1 MQATTGVAMM
11 GSLQQQPVWTK
22 GMTFPNKGLGN
33 NGCLAQ
39 TKFYSL
45 KPCKA
50 SHVEGTVLT
59 GTPSSLSV
67 SVPEIGGDGS
77 KFVDY
82 GLGEADHEVR
92 AIIDKEKDRQ
102 FKSLELIA
110 SENFTSRAVMEA
122 VGSCLTNKYS
132 EGLPGKRYYGGN
144 EYIDELEILC
154 QERALT
160 AFHVDR
166 EKWGVNVQPLSGSPA
181 NFAVY
186 TAILK
191 PHDRIM
197 GLDLPHGGHL
207 SHGFMTPK
215 RRVSGTSIY
224 FESMPYRLDESTGL
238 IDYDMLEKT
247 ANLFRPKL
255 IIAGASAY
263 PRDIDYP
270 RFRKIADEVGAF
282 LMMDMAHISGLVAA
296 SVLASPFEFCDIVT
310 TTTHKSL
317 RGPRG
322 GMIFFKKD
330 PVHGV
335 DLESAINNAVFPG
348 LQGGPHN
355 HTIGGLAVC
364 LKHAQS
370 QEFKNYQNQVQY
382 FSSLIRIDARRFLM
396 IAHVCT
402 IVQVVS
408 NCRALANRLIE
419 HGYKLVSGGS
429 DNHLVLVDLRPS
441 GIDGARVE
449 KILDMA
455 SITLNKN
462 SVPGDKSA
470 LVPGGIRIGSPAM
483 TTRGLGEKEFTLI
496 ADLIHEGVQISLEA
510 KKLVSGTK
518 LQDFMKFVT
527 SAEFPLGEKV
537 SELRGR
543 VEALTTKYP
552 IPGV

>member
-1 MQATTGVAMM
+1 MASMQACGGSSAMIQQTVGTKGSFLPSKWIGIGGFPNHGKLSLM
-11 GSLQQQPVWTK
+11 KPCRSSQLEGSLVT
-22 GMTFPNKGLGN
+22 G
-33 NGCLAQ
+33 
-39 TKFYSL
+39 
-45 KPCKA
+45 KP
-50 SHVEGTVLT
+50 
-59 GTPSSLSV
+59 PSPV
-67 SVPEIGGDGS
+67 SVHIPETGGDGS
-77 KFVDY
+77 SF
-82 GLGEADHEVR
+82 ADFALSDADPEVR

-102 FKSLELIA
+102 FRSLELIA

-144 EYIDELEILC
+144 EHIDELEILC
-154 QERALT
+154 QERALA
-160 AFHVDR
+160 AFNLDGN
-166 EKWGVNVQPLSGSPA
+166 KWGVNVQPLSGSPA
-181 NFAVY
+181 NFEVY
-186 TAILK
+186 TAILS

-207 SHGFMTPK
+207 SHGFMTAK

-238 IDYDMLEKT
+238 VDYDMLEKT
-247 ANLFRPKL
+247 ATLFRPKL

-263 PRDIDYP
+263 PRDFDYP
-270 RFRKIADEVGAF
+270 RMRKIADAVGAF
-282 LMMDMAHISGLVAA
+282 LMMDMAHISGLVSA
-296 SVLASPFEFCDIVT
+296 SVVANPFEFCDIVT

-330 PVHGV
+330 PVLGV

-355 HTIGGLAVC
+355 HTIGGLAVS
-364 LKHAQS
+364 LKHAKS
-370 QEFKNYQNQVQY
+370 PEFKAYQ
-382 FSSLIRIDARRFLM
+382 SK
-396 IAHVCT
+396 
-402 IVQVVS
+402 VVA
-408 NCRALANRLIE
+408 NCRALAGRLME
-419 HGYKLVSGGS
+419 LGYKLVSGGS
-429 DNHLVLVDLRPS
+429 DNHLVLVDLRPL

-483 TTRGLGEKEFTLI
+483 TTRGFSEDEFVQV
-496 ADLIHEGVQISLEA
+496 ADFIHEGVKITLEA
-510 KKLVSGTK
+510 KKTVTGSK

-527 SAEFPLGEKV
+527 SPGFPLTGQV
-537 SELRGR
+537 LDLQRR
-543 VEALTTKYP
+543 VEALTTQFP
-552 IPGV
+552 IPGL

>member
-1 MQATTGVAMM
+1 MQACTMM
-11 GSLQQQPVWTK
+11 SSLQQQPIWTK
-22 GMTFPNKGLGN
+22 GLNFPAKGYGSN
-33 NGCLAQ
+33 NGFVTQLRFCNI
-39 TKFYSL
+39 
-45 KPCKA
+45 KPSKA
-50 SHVEGTVLT
+50 SHVEASLVAGK
-59 GTPSSLSV
+59 PSSVSF

-77 KFVDY
+77 SFLDY
-82 GLGEADHEVR
+82 GLSEADPEVR

-132 EGLPGKRYYGGN
+132 EGLPGRRYYGGN
-144 EYIDELEILC
+144 EYIDELETLC
-154 QERALT
+154 QQRALA
-160 AFHVDR
+160 AFHVDGN
-166 EKWGVNVQPLSGSPA
+166 KWGVNVQTLSGSPA
-181 NFAVY
+181 NFAVF
-186 TAILK
+186 TAVLK

-215 RRVSGTSIY
+215 KR
-224 FESMPYRLDESTGL
+224 L

-247 ANLFRPKL
+247 ATLFRPKL

-270 RFRKIADEVGAF
+270 RMRKIADEVGAF

-296 SVLASPFEFCDIVT
+296 SVLANPFEYCDIVT

-330 PVHGV
+330 TVHGV
-335 DLESAINNAVFPG
+335 DLEPAINNAVFPG

-364 LKHAQS
+364 LKYAQS
-370 QEFKNYQNQVQY
+370 PEFKNYQNQVV
-382 FSSLIRIDARRFLM
+382 A
-396 IAHVCT
+396 
-402 IVQVVS
+402 
-408 NCRALANRLIE
+408 NCKALAQQLIE

-441 GIDGARVE
+441 GLDGARVE

-470 LVPGGIRIGSPAM
+470 LVPGGIRIGTPAM
-483 TTRGLGEKEFTLI
+483 TTRGLGEKEFSLI
-496 ADLIHEGVQISLEA
+496 ADFIHEGVQICLEA
-510 KKLVSGTK
+510 KSLVSGTK
-518 LQDFMKFVT
+518 LQDFLKFV
-527 SAEFPLGEKV
+527 SSSEFPLGEKI
-537 SELRGR
+537 SELRR
-543 VEALTTKYP
+543 KVEALTTQYP

>member
-1 MQATTGVAMM
+1 MQACGGAAMA
-11 GSLQQQPVWTK
+11 GSLQQPLRVNKPSFPLK
-22 GMTFPNKGLGN
+22 GYRITGFPHQIKLN
-33 NGCLAQ
+33 
-39 TKFYSL
+39 SV
-45 KPCKA
+45 KPCRA
-50 SHVEGTVLT
+50 QLEGSLVT
-59 GTPSSLSV
+59 GKPSSSLSAPV
-67 SVPEIGGDGS
+67 LENG
-77 KFVDY
+77 FVDH
-82 GLGEADHEVR
+82 GLSEVDPEVCS
-92 AIIDKEKDRQ
+92 IISKEKERQ

-154 QERALT
+154 QKRALA
-160 AFHVDR
+160 AFHLD
-166 EKWGVNVQPLSGSPA
+166 EKKWGVNVQPLSGSPA
-181 NFAVY
+181 NFEVY
-186 TAILK
+186 TAILN

-238 IDYDMLEKT
+238 VDYDMLEKT
-247 ANLFRPKL
+247 ATLFRPKL

-263 PRDIDYP
+263 PRDFDYP
-270 RFRKIADEVGAF
+270 RMRKIADAVGAF

-296 SVLASPFEFCDIVT
+296 SVVADPFEYCDIVT

-322 GMIFFKKD
+322 GMIFFRKD
-330 PVHGV
+330 PIHGV

-370 QEFKNYQNQVQY
+370 PEFKAYQN
-382 FSSLIRIDARRFLM
+382 
-396 IAHVCT
+396 
-402 IVQVVS
+402 QVVS
-408 NCRALANRLIE
+408 NCRALANRLVE
-419 HGYKLVSGGS
+419 LGYTVVSGGS
-429 DNHLVLVDLRPS
+429 DNHLVLVDLRPL
-441 GIDGARVE
+441 GVDGARVE
-449 KILDMA
+449 KVLDMA

-483 TTRGLGEKEFTLI
+483 TTRGFKEKEFTAI
-496 ADLIHEGVQISLEA
+496 ADFIHEGVQITIDA
-510 KKLVSGTK
+510 KGLVSGSSK
-518 LQDFMKFVT
+518 LQEFLKFVASPDFSLT
-527 SAEFPLGEKV
+527 DKV
-537 SELRGR
+537 SDLRGR
-543 VEALTTKYP
+543 VEALTTQFP

>member
-1 MQATTGVAMM
+1 MQGCTGVAMM
-11 GSLQQQPVWTK
+11 GSLQQPCWTK
-22 GMTFPNKGLGN
+22 GLNFHAKWGTS
-33 NGCLAQ
+33 NGFLHQ
-39 TKFYSL
+39 VKFSNV

-50 SHVEGTVLT
+50 SQIEGSVVT
-59 GTPSSLSV
+59 GRPSSLSV
-67 SVPEIGGDGS
+67 GVQEIGGDGS
-77 KFVDY
+77 SFLDH
-82 GLGEADHEVR
+82 GLSEADHEVHS
-92 AIIDKEKDRQ
+92 IINKEKDRQ
-102 FKSLELIA
+102 YKSLELIA

-154 QERALT
+154 QERALA
-160 AFHVDR
+160 AFHVDG
-166 EKWGVNVQPLSGSPA
+166 KNWGVNVQPLSGSPS

-186 TAILK
+186 TAVLK

-247 ANLFRPKL
+247 AILFRPKL

-263 PRDIDYP
+263 PREIDYP

-296 SVLASPFEFCDIVT
+296 SVLNNPFEFCDIVT

-330 PVHGV
+330 LVHGV

-370 QEFKNYQNQVQY
+370 PEFKIYQN
-382 FSSLIRIDARRFLM
+382 
-396 IAHVCT
+396 
-402 IVQVVS
+402 QVVS
-408 NCRALANRLIE
+408 NCRALAKRLIE

-441 GIDGARVE
+441 GIDGARAE

-483 TTRGLGEKEFTLI
+483 TTRGLGEKEFALI
-496 ADLIHEGVQISLEA
+496 ADFIHEGVQISLEA
-510 KKLVSGTK
+510 KSLASGTK

-527 SAEFPLGEKV
+527 SPEFPLGDKV
-537 SELRGR
+537 SELRR
-543 VEALTTKYP
+543 KVEALTTQYP

>member
-1 MQATTGVAMM
+1 MQACTTMS
-11 GSLQQQPVWTK
+11 SLQQQPIWTK
-22 GMTFPNKGLGN
+22 GLNFPAKGYGSN
-33 NGCLAQ
+33 NGFLPQVRFCNI
-39 TKFYSL
+39 
-45 KPCKA
+45 KPSKA
-50 SHVEGTVLT
+50 SHVEASLVT
-59 GTPSSLSV
+59 GKPSSV
-67 SVPEIGGDGS
+67 PFSVPEIGGDGS
-77 KFVDY
+77 SFLDY
-82 GLGEADHEVR
+82 GLSEADPDVR

-154 QERALT
+154 QQRALA
-160 AFHVDR
+160 AFHVD
-166 EKWGVNVQPLSGSPA
+166 ENKWGVNVQTLSGSPA

-186 TAILK
+186 TAVLK

-215 RRVSGTSIY
+215 KRVSATSIY

-247 ANLFRPKL
+247 ATLFRPKL
-255 IIAGASAY
+255 IVAGASAY

-270 RFRKIADEVGAF
+270 RMRKIADEVGAF

-296 SVLASPFEFCDIVT
+296 SVLSNPFEYCDIVT

-330 PVHGV
+330 TVHGV
-335 DLESAINNAVFPG
+335 DLEPAINNAVFPG

-364 LKHAQS
+364 LKYAQS
-370 QEFKNYQNQVQY
+370 PEFKNYQNQVV
-382 FSSLIRIDARRFLM
+382 A
-396 IAHVCT
+396 
-402 IVQVVS
+402 
-408 NCRALANRLIE
+408 NCRALAKRLIE

-441 GIDGARVE
+441 GLDGARVE
-449 KILDMA
+449 KILDLA

-470 LVPGGIRIGSPAM
+470 LVPGGIRIGAPAM
-483 TTRGLGEKEFTLI
+483 TTRGLG
-496 ADLIHEGVQISLEA
+496 
-510 KKLVSGTK
+510 TK
-518 LQDFMKFVT
+518 LQDFLKFVT
-527 SAEFPLGEKV
+527 SSEFPLGEKV
-537 SELRGR
+537 SELRR
-543 VEALTTKYP
+543 KVEALTTQYP